1 MVCIAIFARTS
12 GWVCFGCNGTCSGGV
27 QYLYPRQYVYCIYIH
42 VYYITTR
49 TTLQYPILLL
59 LFPPNTDIPV
69 TDSQTTHYIR
79 FSTLPYEMA
88 YSKLNVY
95 SEGMVNAVLSK
106 AVLDALNSSIINTV
120 PDNFFSDTQLKA
132 TCNNVSR
139 CVHEQL
145 V

>member
-1 MVCIAIFARTS
+1 MT
-12 GWVCFGCNGTCSGGV
+12 T
-27 QYLYPRQYVYCIYIH
+27 PR
-42 VYYITTR
+42 TTR
-49 TTLQYPILLL
+49 
-59 LFPPNTDIPV
+59 
-69 TDSQTTHYIR
+69 YIR

-106 AVLDALNSSIINTV
+106 AVLDALNSSSINTV
-120 PDNFFSDTQLKA
+120 QDNSFSDTQLKA